1 MKLKLLTLSLF
12 LFSFSSAQTGIAQT
26 DYSGMVNNFRQGDR
40 DNAAAISLI
49 KASIAAF
56 EVGKVFTEKQLAN
69 GSWDITLK
77 NGVKHTLTPQEL
89 HEATVSA
96 DLYIKDAKDS
106 SALKYALK
114 CYAVMAKQRQSEAPG
129 TDYAAAL
136 KYLDGEVEVD
146 EIYELLGLEKNI
158 KKFRKGVYVENL
170 CAIVAWRGK
179 DVVFSCNGVMDRKGK
194 QINMSVF
201 YRGRFQVVDEW
212 DADMHPAKI

>member
-1 MKLKLLTLSLF
+1 MKFKWLAF
-12 LFSFSSAQTGIAQT
+12 NIFFFSFCSVQVGIAQT
-26 DYSGMVNNFRQGDR
+26 DFTGLVNNFRQGER

-56 EVGKVFTEKQLAN
+56 EFGHVFEEQMQAD
-69 GSWDITLK
+69 GSWDVTLK
-77 NGVKHTLTPQEL
+77 NGVKHKLTPLELQE
-89 HEATVSA
+89 AIVSA
-96 DLYIKDAKDS
+96 DLYMKDGKDS
-106 SALKYALK
+106 SALKYAWK
-114 CYAVMAKQRQSEAPG
+114 CYALMARQRQLEAPG
-129 TDYAAAL
+129 TDYTTAL

-146 EIYELLGLEKNI
+146 EIYELLGLEKNV
-158 KKFRKGVYVENL
+158 KKFRNGVYVENL

-201 YRGRFQVVDEW
+201 YRGRFQIVDEW